1 MFKRIYLLFSLLLIS
16 VFSADAQ
23 DLLAPPSYPQ
33 NLKPKEYPKFFFQY
47 PIDLPPSTAGSFAE
61 LRPNHFHSGLD
72 FKTNQRIGYPVHAAA
87 AGYIS
92 RLKIQ
97 FGGFG
102 QAVYIAHPNG
112 YTSVYGHLDH
122 FTPEILA
129 YIRAEQV
136 KQQKYDVDIYLEPN
150 QMPVYKAQV
159 FAWSGNTG
167 ASGGPHLHFEIRDTE
182 SQQTINPQLF
192 GLTIPDQIPPTLFS
206 VSVYHLNGHPFD
218 ENTLR
223 QTYPVRGAAGQYQ
236 LLKPQTLELS
246 GNIGFGI
253 TANDVNS
260 TSANKN
266 GVYSIELKV
275 DDKSVYTFTVER
287 FAFDQTH
294 AINAYID
301 YPYQVRMGGFI
312 QKCFILPGAKI
323 TLYPQSVNR
332 GIVTFADNELHDVEY
347 IVKDIA
353 GNTST
358 VKLKVQS
365 SIPKE
370 RNPIVRTDGFL
381 LHYDKHNEFVTDK
394 IKLVVDPYNLYDDL
408 DLIYKTLPKRIGSF
422 SELHSIHNRY
432 TPIHDSLYLYIK
444 PDADISRFKDKAVV
458 TGTATGAVESDFV
471 DGYVRGKIRS
481 FGDYDI
487 RIDTVPPVITP
498 VNIHNGSNL
507 NVIKK
512 VTFRISDALSGVKN
526 CLGKIDGK
534 WVLVEHDYKTKG
546 FIYTFDDTISP
557 GKHTF
562 ELTATDF
569 KDNTSIFTADFTR

>member
-1 MFKRIYLLFSLLLIS
+1 MFKRIYLLLFILS
-16 VFSADAQ
+16 VFVYGTSAQ
-23 DLLAPPSYPQ
+23 DLTSPTPVPQ
-33 NLKPKEYPKFFFQY
+33 SLRTKEYPKFFFQY
-47 PIDLPPSTAGSFAE
+47 PIDLPPSTAGGFAE

-112 YTSVYGHLDH
+112 YTTVYGHLDH

-129 YIRAEQV
+129 YIRAEQA
-136 KQQKYDVDIYLEPN
+136 KQQKYDVDLNLEPN
-150 QMPVYKAQV
+150 QMPVYKGQI

-167 ASGGPHLHFEIRDTE
+167 ASGGPHLHFEVRDTE
-182 SQQTINPQLF
+182 TQQTINPQLF
-192 GLTIPDQIPPTLFS
+192 GLTIPDQVPPTLFS

-218 ENTLR
+218 ENTMR
-223 QTYPVRGAAGQYQ
+223 QTYPVKGAAGQYQ

-253 TANDVNS
+253 TANDMNS
-260 TSANKN
+260 TSFNKN
-266 GVYSIELKV
+266 GVYSVEVKV
-275 DDKSVYTFTVER
+275 DDKTVYTFTTER

-323 TLYPQSVNR
+323 TLYPQSINR
-332 GIVTFADNELHDVEY
+332 GVVTFADNELHNVEFV
-347 IVKDIA
+347 VKDIA

-370 RNPIVRTDGFL
+370 RNPIVRTEGFL
-381 LHYDKHNEFVTDK
+381 LHYDKHNEFANNK

-408 DLIYKTLPKRIGSF
+408 DLIYKTLPKRVGSF
-422 SELHSIHNRY
+422 SELHSVHNRY
-432 TPIHDSLYLYIK
+432 TPIHDSLFLYIK
-444 PDADISRFKDKAVV
+444 PDADISKYKDKAVV
-458 TGTATGAVESDFV
+458 TSVTQGAVESDFV
-471 DGYVRGKIRS
+471 DGYVRGKIHA

-487 RIDTVPPVITP
+487 KIDTVAPVITSAAL
-498 VNIHNGSNL
+498 HNGSNL
-507 NVIKK
+507 NLAKK
-512 VTFRISDALSGVKN
+512 IIFRISDNLSGVKN
-526 CLGKIDGK
+526 CIGKIDGK
-534 WVLVEHDYKTKG
+534 WVLVEHDYKTKA
-546 FIYTFDDTISP
+546 FIYTFDDTISA